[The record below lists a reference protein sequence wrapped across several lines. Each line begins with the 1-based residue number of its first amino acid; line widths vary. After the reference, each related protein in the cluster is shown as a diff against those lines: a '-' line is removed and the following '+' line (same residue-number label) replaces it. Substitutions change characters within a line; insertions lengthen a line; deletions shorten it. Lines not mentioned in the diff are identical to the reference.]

1 MIAMQSS
8 KAAIGTGNPVGSAP
22 CRRAAL
28 ENHTGDASSVPTRG
42 SRQGLEMKSMRTS
55 FTESQLVELEK
66 EFHFTRYVCRPR
78 RLEIA
83 SLLRLSD
90 RQVKIWFQNRRMKFK
105 KDLRWKASAE
115 ALHGSGSFGPHNGKA
130 HQSPTVCPFQHG
142 SPGHAYGA
150 AAGHVLGFPGSPPP
164 QRGTLLPSPPNSIQP
179 YPQTNFIG
187 LSAGSYSDP
196 TPSRSAAAP
205 RDTPTSCFLQRGVGA
220 TSSAHPSEPYTF
232 PLSDLSAYCNLQ
244 DL

>member
-1 MIAMQSS
+1 MQSRTQQYRTKNS
-8 KAAIGTGNPVGSAP
+8 TMQDKTVQDKEQCNVGQESTGQSAVQFRTRE
-22 CRRAAL
+22 CRGKNSAVQ
-28 ENHTGDASSVPTRG
+28 EKDSVPTRG

-105 KDLRWKASAE
+105 KDLR
-115 ALHGSGSFGPHNGKA
+115 GSFGPHTGKA

-164 QRGTLLPSPPNSIQP
+164 QRGTLLYMNTWCMCRGSGPPATLNGTSG
-179 YPQTNFIG
+179 YRKG
-187 LSAGSYSDP
+187 MDGWMDGWMDGVCAGNVVKV
-196 TPSRSAAAP
+196 RCCLC
-205 RDTPTSCFLQRGVGA
+205 RR
-220 TSSAHPSEPYTF
+220 
-232 PLSDLSAYCNLQ
+232 
-244 DL
+244 